1 MAKIKN
7 VGRGTRR
14 IVGTFML
21 PGEELELPDALAKKL
36 IGDDDFVI
44 TWDEEPAAVI
54 FEVVMPEPVYEIDP
68 LPALPQIGEEHPNL
82 GEEKPRKRGKKK

>member
-54 FEVVMPEPVYEIDP
+54 FEVVM

>member
-44 TWDEEPAAVI
+44 TWGEAVVS
-54 FEVVMPEPVYEIDP
+54 EVVIPEPVYESAPD
-68 LPALPQIGEEHPNL
+68 LPFEIVEEPV
-82 GEEKPRKRGKKK
+82 KKVSKRGKKK